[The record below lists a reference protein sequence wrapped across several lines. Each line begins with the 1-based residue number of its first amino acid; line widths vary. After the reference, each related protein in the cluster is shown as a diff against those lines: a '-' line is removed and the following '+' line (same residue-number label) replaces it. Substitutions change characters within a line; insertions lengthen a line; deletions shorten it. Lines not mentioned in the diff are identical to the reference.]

1 MHAPAATIV
10 AHQRDYTVNNLGL
23 IAVLIGRGMH
33 ANRCVSGS
41 RPWMSDAGDFS
52 TPGREQLP
60 SPPAVCGTVAPGCS
74 ANARDASTRDGANL
88 AWAIAQTQGGR
99 DITVTVGVDTLTI
112 EGERKLDEEERA
124 EVPAGVTG
132 VLSPMGDYSESMTV
146 RQLLDL
152 IAYLQSANQ

>member
-1 MHAPAATIV
+1 MART
-10 AHQRDYTVNNLGL
+10 
-23 IAVLIGRGMH
+23 
-33 ANRCVSGS
+33 
-41 RPWMSDAGDFS
+41 
-52 TPGREQLP
+52 LP
-60 SPPAVCGTVAPGCS
+60 Q
-74 ANARDASTRDGANL
+74 
-88 AWAIAQTQGGR
+88 AIAQTQGGR